1 MREEFR
7 KKEKQKNNQASDKKK
22 KNSSF
27 WDEQYIKKAEEMERE
42 LFADGG
48 TDAYDPTDEEEAR
61 SYQEL
66 INRLKADGIY
76 QEDETEPDTKRKIIP
91 LHRKIHFGK
100 VAGVAILC
108 CACIFAA
115 SMTSEANRNY
125 MINNIRVW
133 SGKDTRTV
141 IDNNEKNETVNMK
154 EYEAIEEIED
164 ELDIE
169 MLEFYYRPAGMEIWD
184 YEINKTADIARI
196 EYMYKDNI
204 IVLIADKQ
212 SEHTASK
219 IISAQGNKKEEV
231 MIGQEGIPI
240 AIERIQEEQDAMP
253 SYTASWEKDNVSYCL
268 SGKLEK
274 DEIEKIFEDMVLQ
287 E

>member
-7 KKEKQKNNQASDKKK
+7 KKEKQKNNQASDKKQ

-125 MINNIRVW
+125 LINNIRVW

-141 IDNNEKNETVNMK
+141 IGNSEKNENINMA

-169 MLEFYYRPAGMEIWD
+169 MPEFYYRP
-184 YEINKTADIARI
+184 YELEFVRFELDNTADIAKL
-196 EYMYKDNI
+196 EYTYKGNI
-204 IVLIADKQ
+204 IVLIVDKQ
-212 SEHTASK
+212 SEDTASK
-219 IISAQGNKKEEV
+219 IMSAQGNKKENV
-231 MIGQEGIPI
+231 IVGQEGIPVI
-240 AIERIQEEQDAMP
+240 VEKIQEEQDIVP
-253 SYTASWEKDNVSYCL
+253 SYTAFWEKDNVIYCM
-268 SGKLEK
+268 SGKLEEE
-274 DEIEKIFEDMVLQ
+274 EIKKIFEDMVF
-287 E
+287 

>member
-7 KKEKQKNNQASDKKK
+7 KKEKQKNNQASDKKQ

-125 MINNIRVW
+125 LINNIRVW

-169 MLEFYYRPAGMEIWD
+169 MPEFYYRPAGMEIWD

-196 EYMYKDNI
+196 EYVYKDNI
-204 IVLIADKQ
+204 ISFFIDK
-212 SEHTASK
+212 
-219 IISAQGNKKEEV
+219 
-231 MIGQEGIPI
+231 
-240 AIERIQEEQDAMP
+240 
-253 SYTASWEKDNVSYCL
+253 EKDNTASNINSMHGLKQEIIVSGEEGIEIVIEKIMGNKDDKPSYFAQWDRMNVIYCL
-268 SGKLEK
+268 SGK
-274 DEIEKIFEDMVLQ
+274 IEEQKLKKMIKNMVY
-287 E
+287 

>member
-7 KKEKQKNNQASDKKK
+7 KKEKQKNNQASDKKQ

-125 MINNIRVW
+125 LINNIRVW

-154 EYEAIEEIED
+154 EYEAIEKIEN
-164 ELDIE
+164 ELGIK
-169 MLEFYYRPAGMEIWD
+169 LPEFCYRPTNFEFFNFEVNKSAGF
-184 YEINKTADIARI
+184 ARV
-196 EYMYKDNI
+196 EYKYGGNI
-204 IVLIADKQ
+204 IVWLLDVQ
-212 SEHTASK
+212 NENTASEITSVHGRKERK
-219 IISAQGNKKEEV
+219 IKMGGESIEV
-231 MIGQEGIPI
+231 
-240 AIERIQEEQDAMP
+240 AIESTRDVQ
-253 SYTASWEKDNVSYCL
+253 DNVPNYIAQWEYDGVMYSL
-268 SGKLEK
+268 SGKIKETELIK
-274 DEIEKIFEDMVLQ
+274 MLKNIVL
-287 E
+287 

>member
-7 KKEKQKNNQASDKKK
+7 KKEKQKNNQASDKKQ

-42 LFADGG
+42 LFADGD

-125 MINNIRVW
+125 LINNIRVW

-141 IDNNEKNETVNMK
+141 IGNSEKNENINIA
-154 EYEAIEEIED
+154 EYEAIEKIEA

-169 MLEFYYRPAGMEIWD
+169 MPEFYYRP
-184 YEINKTADIARI
+184 YELEFVSFELDNAADIARI
-196 EYMYKDNI
+196 EYMYKGNI
-204 IVLIADKQ
+204 IVLIVDKQ
-212 SEHTASK
+212 SEDTASK
-219 IISAQGNKKEEV
+219 IMSAQGSKKENV
-231 MIGQEGIPI
+231 IIGQEGIPVI
-240 AIERIQEEQDAMP
+240 VEKIQEEQDNMP
-253 SYTASWEKDNVSYCL
+253 SYTAFWEKDNVVYCM
-268 SGKLEK
+268 SGKLEEE
-274 DEIEKIFEDMVLQ
+274 EIKKIFEDMVF
-287 E
+287 

>member
-7 KKEKQKNNQASDKKK
+7 KKEKQKNNQASDKKQ

-42 LFADGG
+42 LFADGD
-48 TDAYDPTDEEEAR
+48 TDAYDSTDKEEAR

-125 MINNIRVW
+125 LINNIRVW

-164 ELDIE
+164 KLDIE
-169 MLEFYYRPAGMEIWD
+169 MPEFYYRP
-184 YEINKTADIARI
+184 YELEFVRFELDNTADIAKL
-196 EYMYKDNI
+196 EYTYKGNI
-204 IVLIADKQ
+204 IVLIVDKQ
-212 SEHTASK
+212 SEDTASK
-219 IISAQGNKKEEV
+219 IMSAQGNKKENV
-231 MIGQEGIPI
+231 IVGQEGIPVI
-240 AIERIQEEQDAMP
+240 VEKIQEEQDIVP
-253 SYTASWEKDNVSYCL
+253 SYTAFWEKDNVIYCM
-268 SGKLEK
+268 SGKLEEE
-274 DEIEKIFEDMVLQ
+274 EIKKIFEDMVF
-287 E
+287 

>member
-7 KKEKQKNNQASDKKK
+7 KKEKQKNNQASDKKQ

-108 CACIFAA
+108 CACILAA

-125 MINNIRVW
+125 LINNIRVW

-141 IDNNEKNETVNMK
+141 IGNSEKNENINMA

-169 MLEFYYRPAGMEIWD
+169 MPEFYYRPYDLEF
-184 YEINKTADIARI
+184 YEFEVDTTSDIAKL
-196 EYMYKDNI
+196 EYIYKDNI
-204 IVLIADKQ
+204 IFILVDKQ
-212 SEHTASK
+212 TDNSASK
-219 IISAQGNKKEEV
+219 IVSAQGKRKENII
-231 MIGQEGIPI
+231 IGQAGIPI
-240 AIERIQEEQDAMP
+240 TVEKIQDKQDDIP
-253 SYTASWEKDNVSYCL
+253 SYTAFWEKDNVSFCL
-268 SGKLEK
+268 SGK
-274 DEIEKIFEDMVLQ
+274 IEEEELKNIFEDMVF
-287 E
+287 

>member
-7 KKEKQKNNQASDKKK
+7 KKEKQKNNQASDKKQ

-61 SYQEL
+61 SYQDL

-125 MINNIRVW
+125 FVKGVRYLA
-133 SGKDTRTV
+133 GDDTRV
-141 IDNNEKNETVNMK
+141 IVGNDEENEDINIA
-154 EYEAIEEIED
+154 EYEAIE
-164 ELDIE
+164 DIE
-169 MLEFYYRPAGMEIWD
+169 NQLGIDMPEFYYRP
-184 YEINKTADIARI
+184 YELEFMGFELDNTADIAKI
-196 EYMYKDNI
+196 EYMYKGNI
-204 IVLIADKQ
+204 IVLIIDKQ
-212 SEHTASK
+212 SEDTASK
-219 IISAQGNKKEEV
+219 IMSAQGNKKENV
-231 MIGQEGIPI
+231 IIGQEGIPVI
-240 AIERIQEEQDAMP
+240 VEKIQEEQDTIP
-253 SYTASWEKDNVSYCL
+253 SYTAFWEKDNVVYCM
-268 SGKLEK
+268 SGKLEEE
-274 DEIEKIFEDMVLQ
+274 EIKKIFEDMVF
-287 E
+287 

>member
-7 KKEKQKNNQASDKKK
+7 KKEKQKNNQASDKKQ

-42 LFADGG
+42 LFADGD

-61 SYQEL
+61 SYQDL

-76 QEDETEPDTKRKIIP
+76 QEDETEPATKRKIIP

-125 MINNIRVW
+125 FVKGVRYLA
-133 SGKDTRTV
+133 GDDTRV
-141 IDNNEKNETVNMK
+141 IIGNDEENEDINIA
-154 EYEAIEEIED
+154 EYEAIEDIENQ
-164 ELDIE
+164 LDID
-169 MLEFYYRPAGMEIWD
+169 MPEFYYRP
-184 YEINKTADIARI
+184 YELEFMGFELDNTADIAKI
-196 EYMYKDNI
+196 EYMYKGNI
-204 IVLIADKQ
+204 IVLIIDKQ
-212 SEHTASK
+212 SEDTASK
-219 IISAQGNKKEEV
+219 IMSAQGNKKENV
-231 MIGQEGIPI
+231 IIGQEGIPVI
-240 AIERIQEEQDAMP
+240 VEKIQEEQDTIP
-253 SYTASWEKDNVSYCL
+253 SYTAFWEKDNVVYCM
-268 SGKLEK
+268 SGKLEEE
-274 DEIEKIFEDMVLQ
+274 EIKKIFEDMVF
-287 E
+287 

>member
-7 KKEKQKNNQASDKKK
+7 KKEKQKNNQASDKKQ

-42 LFADGG
+42 LFADGD
-48 TDAYDPTDEEEAR
+48 TDAYDSTDEEEAR

-125 MINNIRVW
+125 LINNIRVW

-141 IDNNEKNETVNMK
+141 IGNSEKNENINMA

-169 MLEFYYRPAGMEIWD
+169 MPEFYYRPAGMEIWD

-196 EYMYKDNI
+196 EYMYKNNI
-204 IVLIADKQ
+204 LSFIIDK
-212 SEHTASK
+212 
-219 IISAQGNKKEEV
+219 
-231 MIGQEGIPI
+231 
-240 AIERIQEEQDAMP
+240 
-253 SYTASWEKDNVSYCL
+253 EKDNTASNINSSHGVKQEIIVSGEEGIKIIIEKIMGNKDDKPSYSAQWNRMNVIYCL
-268 SGKLEK
+268 SGK
-274 DEIEKIFEDMVLQ
+274 IEEQELKKMIKNMVY
-287 E
+287 

>member
-7 KKEKQKNNQASDKKK
+7 KKEKQKNNQASDKKQ

-42 LFADGG
+42 LFADGD

-125 MINNIRVW
+125 FVKGVRYLA
-133 SGKDTRTV
+133 GDDTRV
-141 IDNNEKNETVNMK
+141 IVGNDEENEDINIA
-154 EYEAIEEIED
+154 EYEAIE
-164 ELDIE
+164 DIE
-169 MLEFYYRPAGMEIWD
+169 NQLGIDMPEFYYRP
-184 YEINKTADIARI
+184 YELEFMGFELDNTADIAKI
-196 EYMYKDNI
+196 EYMYKGNI
-204 IVLIADKQ
+204 IVLIIDKQ
-212 SEHTASK
+212 SEDTASK
-219 IISAQGNKKEEV
+219 IMSAQGNKKENV
-231 MIGQEGIPI
+231 IIGQEGIPVI
-240 AIERIQEEQDAMP
+240 VEKIQEEQDTIP
-253 SYTASWEKDNVSYCL
+253 SYTAFWEKDNVVYCM
-268 SGKLEK
+268 SGKLEEE
-274 DEIEKIFEDMVLQ
+274 EIKKIFEDMVF
-287 E
+287 

>member
-7 KKEKQKNNQASDKKK
+7 KKEKQKNNQASDKKQ

-76 QEDETEPDTKRKIIP
+76 QEDETEPGTKRKIIP

-125 MINNIRVW
+125 LINNIRVW

-141 IDNNEKNETVNMK
+141 IGNSEKNENINMA

-169 MLEFYYRPAGMEIWD
+169 MPEFYYRPGKFEFFS
-184 YEINKTADIARI
+184 YEISEMVGVARV
-196 EYMYKDNI
+196 EYQYGENI
-204 IVLIADKQ
+204 IVLYVDIQ
-212 SEHTASK
+212 NENTASK
-219 IISAQGNKKEEV
+219 STSMHGEKNKTIIKNK
-231 MIGQEGIPI
+231 EGINI
-240 AIERIQEEQDAMP
+240 ELERIQDKQDKMP
-253 SYTASWEKDNVSYCL
+253 SYTAQWEMGNIIYSL
-268 SGKLEK
+268 SGKMDEKEFIDILEN
-274 DEIEKIFEDMVLQ
+274 MVF
-287 E
+287 

>member
-7 KKEKQKNNQASDKKK
+7 KTEKQKNNQASDKKK

-125 MINNIRVW
+125 FVKGVRYLA
-133 SGKDTRTV
+133 GDDTRV
-141 IDNNEKNETVNMK
+141 IVGNDEENEDINMD
-154 EYEAIEEIED
+154 EYEAIE
-164 ELDIE
+164 DIE
-169 MLEFYYRPAGMEIWD
+169 NQLYIDMPEFYYRPEKF
-184 YEINKTADIARI
+184 EFFSCEVNESADIARI
-196 EYMYKDNI
+196 EYQYKGNI
-204 IVLIADKQ
+204 ISFFIDK
-212 SEHTASK
+212 EKENTASNINSMHGEK
-219 IISAQGNKKEEV
+219 KGTIMSEEEGIEVVIERVLGNDDKKASYSAQWTRK
-231 MIGQEGIPI
+231 
-240 AIERIQEEQDAMP
+240 
-253 SYTASWEKDNVSYCL
+253 NVLYCL
-268 SGKLEK
+268 SGK
-274 DEIEKIFEDMVLQ
+274 IEEEELIKMMENMVF
-287 E
+287 

>member
-7 KKEKQKNNQASDKKK
+7 KKEKQKNNQASDKKQ

-125 MINNIRVW
+125 LINNIRVW

-141 IDNNEKNETVNMK
+141 IGNSEKNENINMA

-169 MLEFYYRPAGMEIWD
+169 MPEFYYRPAGMEIWD

-196 EYMYKDNI
+196 EYMYKNNI
-204 IVLIADKQ
+204 LSFIIDK
-212 SEHTASK
+212 
-219 IISAQGNKKEEV
+219 
-231 MIGQEGIPI
+231 
-240 AIERIQEEQDAMP
+240 
-253 SYTASWEKDNVSYCL
+253 EKDNTASNINSSHGVKQEIIVSGEEGIKIIIEKIMGNKDDKPSYSAQWNRMNVIYCL
-268 SGKLEK
+268 SGK
-274 DEIEKIFEDMVLQ
+274 IEEQELKKMIKNMVY
-287 E
+287 

>member
-7 KKEKQKNNQASDKKK
+7 KTEKQKNNQASDKKK

-125 MINNIRVW
+125 LINNIRVW

-169 MLEFYYRPAGMEIWD
+169 MPEFYYRPAGMEIWD

-196 EYMYKDNI
+196 EYVYKDNI
-204 IVLIADKQ
+204 ISFFIDK
-212 SEHTASK
+212 
-219 IISAQGNKKEEV
+219 
-231 MIGQEGIPI
+231 
-240 AIERIQEEQDAMP
+240 
-253 SYTASWEKDNVSYCL
+253 EKDNTASNINSMHGLKQEIIVSGEEGIEIVIEKIMGNKDDKPSYFAQWDRMNVIYCL
-268 SGKLEK
+268 SGK
-274 DEIEKIFEDMVLQ
+274 IEEQELKKMIKNMVY
-287 E
+287 

>member
-7 KKEKQKNNQASDKKK
+7 KKEKQ

-125 MINNIRVW
+125 LINNIRVW

-141 IDNNEKNETVNMK
+141 IGNSEKNENINMA

-169 MLEFYYRPAGMEIWD
+169 MPEFYYRPYDLEF
-184 YEINKTADIARI
+184 YEFEVDTTSDIAKL
-196 EYMYKDNI
+196 EYIYKDNI
-204 IVLIADKQ
+204 IFILVDKQ
-212 SEHTASK
+212 TDNSASK
-219 IISAQGNKKEEV
+219 IVSAQGKRKENII
-231 MIGQEGIPI
+231 IGQAGIPI
-240 AIERIQEEQDAMP
+240 TVEKIQDKQDDIP
-253 SYTASWEKDNVSYCL
+253 SYTAFWEKDNVSFCL
-268 SGKLEK
+268 SGK
-274 DEIEKIFEDMVLQ
+274 IEEEELKNIFEDMVF
-287 E
+287 

>member
-7 KKEKQKNNQASDKKK
+7 KKEKQKNNQASDKKQ

-42 LFADGG
+42 LFADGD

-125 MINNIRVW
+125 LINNIRVW

-141 IDNNEKNETVNMK
+141 IGNSEKNENINMA
-154 EYEAIEEIED
+154 EYEAIEKIED

-169 MLEFYYRPAGMEIWD
+169 MPEFYYRP
-184 YEINKTADIARI
+184 YELEFVSFELDNAADIARI
-196 EYMYKDNI
+196 EYMYKGNI
-204 IVLIADKQ
+204 IVLIVDKQ
-212 SEHTASK
+212 SEDTASK
-219 IISAQGNKKEEV
+219 IMSAQGSKKENV
-231 MIGQEGIPI
+231 IIGQEGIPVI
-240 AIERIQEEQDAMP
+240 VEKIQEEQDNMP
-253 SYTASWEKDNVSYCL
+253 SYTAFWEKDNVVYCM
-268 SGKLEK
+268 SGKLEEE
-274 DEIEKIFEDMVLQ
+274 EIKKIFEDMVF
-287 E
+287 

>member
-7 KKEKQKNNQASDKKK
+7 KKEKQKNNQASDKKQ

-42 LFADGG
+42 LFANGD

-125 MINNIRVW
+125 LINNIRVW

-141 IDNNEKNETVNMK
+141 IGNSEKNENINMA
-154 EYEAIEEIED
+154 EYEAIEKIED

-169 MLEFYYRPAGMEIWD
+169 MPEFYYRP
-184 YEINKTADIARI
+184 YELEFVSFELDNAADIARI
-196 EYMYKDNI
+196 EYMYKGNI
-204 IVLIADKQ
+204 IVLIVDKQ
-212 SEHTASK
+212 SEDTASK
-219 IISAQGNKKEEV
+219 IMSAQGSKKENV
-231 MIGQEGIPI
+231 IIGQEGIPVI
-240 AIERIQEEQDAMP
+240 VEKIQEEQDNMP
-253 SYTASWEKDNVSYCL
+253 SYTAFWEKDNVVYCM
-268 SGKLEK
+268 SGKLEEE
-274 DEIEKIFEDMVLQ
+274 EIKKIFEDMVF
-287 E
+287 

>member
-7 KKEKQKNNQASDKKK
+7 KKEKQKNNQASDKKQ

-125 MINNIRVW
+125 FVKGVRYLA
-133 SGKDTRTV
+133 GDDTRV
-141 IDNNEKNETVNMK
+141 IVGNDEENEDINIA
-154 EYEAIEEIED
+154 EYEAIE
-164 ELDIE
+164 DIE
-169 MLEFYYRPAGMEIWD
+169 NQLGIDMPEFYYRP
-184 YEINKTADIARI
+184 YELEFMGFELDNTADIAKI
-196 EYMYKDNI
+196 EYMYKGNI
-204 IVLIADKQ
+204 IVLIIDKQ
-212 SEHTASK
+212 SEDTASK
-219 IISAQGNKKEEV
+219 IMSAQGNKKENV
-231 MIGQEGIPI
+231 IIGQEGIPVI
-240 AIERIQEEQDAMP
+240 VEKIQEEQDTIP
-253 SYTASWEKDNVSYCL
+253 SYTAFWEKDNVVYCM
-268 SGKLEK
+268 SGKLEEE
-274 DEIEKIFEDMVLQ
+274 EIKKIFEDMVF
-287 E
+287 

>member
-7 KKEKQKNNQASDKKK
+7 KKEKQKNNQASDKKQ

-42 LFADGG
+42 LFADGD

-125 MINNIRVW
+125 LINNIRVW

-169 MLEFYYRPAGMEIWD
+169 MPEFYYRPAGMEIWD

-196 EYMYKDNI
+196 EYVYKDNI
-204 IVLIADKQ
+204 ISFFIDK
-212 SEHTASK
+212 
-219 IISAQGNKKEEV
+219 
-231 MIGQEGIPI
+231 
-240 AIERIQEEQDAMP
+240 
-253 SYTASWEKDNVSYCL
+253 EKDNTASNINSMHGLKQEIIVSGEEGIEIVIEKIMGNKDDKPSYFAQWDRMNVIYCL
-268 SGKLEK
+268 SGK
-274 DEIEKIFEDMVLQ
+274 IEEQELKKMIKNMVY
-287 E
+287 

>member
-7 KKEKQKNNQASDKKK
+7 KTEKQKNNQASDKKQ

-42 LFADGG
+42 LFADGD
-48 TDAYDPTDEEEAR
+48 TDAYDSTDEEEAR

-125 MINNIRVW
+125 LINNIRVW

-164 ELDIE
+164 KLDIE
-169 MLEFYYRPAGMEIWD
+169 MPEFYYRP
-184 YEINKTADIARI
+184 YELEFVRFELDNTADIAKL
-196 EYMYKDNI
+196 EYTYKGNI
-204 IVLIADKQ
+204 IVLIVDKQ
-212 SEHTASK
+212 SEDTASK
-219 IISAQGNKKEEV
+219 IMSAQGNKKENV
-231 MIGQEGIPI
+231 IVGQEGIPVI
-240 AIERIQEEQDAMP
+240 VEKIQEEQDIVP
-253 SYTASWEKDNVSYCL
+253 SYTAFWEKDNVIYCM
-268 SGKLEK
+268 SGKLEEE
-274 DEIEKIFEDMVLQ
+274 EIKKIFEDMVF
-287 E
+287 